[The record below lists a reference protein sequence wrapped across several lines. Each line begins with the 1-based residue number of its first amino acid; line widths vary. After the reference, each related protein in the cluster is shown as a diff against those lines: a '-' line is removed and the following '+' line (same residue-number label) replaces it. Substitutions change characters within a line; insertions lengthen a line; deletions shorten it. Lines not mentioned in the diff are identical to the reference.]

1 MIAAFFAVKS
11 RIDKKISEISKFFLD
26 VFYICRICSNSI
38 EFGVRDMPKSKKAA
52 SRRKEKTSVEL
63 TEAEWEIMKIVWEK
77 EPCAAGTVQETLA
90 GSRSR
95 AYSTVK
101 TTMDR
106 MVEKGFLE
114 IERIRNLQLFKS
126 RVSEVDARRG
136 EFRRMLKRAFDGA
149 LTPMMQFL
157 IEHEGLSKEEAARLR
172 VLVRKLNKEGGRKE
186 KARNEPSNHYFGGD
200 S

>member
-1 MIAAFFAVKS
+1 MSKS
-11 RIDKKISEISKFFLD
+11 RRNITPQPNKP
-26 VFYICRICSNSI
+26 N
-38 EFGVRDMPKSKKAA
+38 
-52 SRRKEKTSVEL
+52 VEL
-63 TEAEWEIMKIVWEK
+63 TEAEWKIMKIVWEK

-90 GSRSR
+90 GSRNR

-126 RVSEVDARRG
+126 RVSEVDAKRG
-136 EFRRMLKRAFDGA
+136 EFRKMLKRAFDGA

-157 IEHEGLSKEEAARLR
+157 IEHEGISAEDAAQLRRL
-172 VLVRKLNKEGGRKE
+172 VAKQKTEGRETK
-186 KARNEPSNHYFGGD
+186 
-200 S
+200 